1 MKKIWLFLKNLFSKT
16 KQLARKFVTPSVML
30 VENLKNFIESP
41 VTPVITAIIP
51 GNLDNK
57 IAEKLEKALPQI
69 LQALRISDEC
79 IQLEKPQ
86 EIFECALR
94 KLKEYN
100 PEAKAAQFHSIAAL
114 LSVTLS
120 DGKISWREAIH
131 LTEEIYQ
138 QIRK

>member
-1 MKKIWLFLKNLFSKT
+1 MRKIWLFLKNLFSKT

-41 VTPVITAIIP
+41 AIPVITAIIP

-69 LQALRISDEC
+69 LQVLRISDEC

-86 EIFECALR
+86 EILECSLK
-94 KLKEYN
+94 KLKEYS

-114 LSVTLS
+114 LSVSLS

-138 QIRK
+138 ELRK